1 VTEDTFPVAFENRDD
16 VDRGDVVSWA
26 SPSPSS
32 SSNDV
37 TRSVVNIINA
47 DVVSF
52 QTTTTGF
59 VRTGFVRTGFV
70 RTDFVRIGLKKIK
83 LEIF

>member
-1 VTEDTFPVAFENRDD
+1 MTEDTFPVAFENRDD
-16 VDRGDVVSWA
+16 VDRGDVVSVA

-59 VRTGFVRTGFV
+59 VRTG
-70 RTDFVRIGLKKIK
+70 LKKIK